1 MKMFVHS
8 QEFKK
13 MNIGLTL
20 DEGLASPTD
29 EVPVY
34 YGERNVYWVKFKIA
48 GEKVLSNLNRE
59 FVMNRLLNTL
69 IGNPGHGS
77 RFIENTAAEKAQYL
91 MNQILGYR
99 QKQKKLLEA
108 NPDLTLGDV
117 TTVNMTMIS
126 GGVQMNVVPNEFTLG
141 FDFRITPT
149 TNLVEFDEMLRKW
162 SEEVRCKFLLTLSS
176 GVVLT
181 ALNEN

>member
-1 MKMFVHS
+1 
-8 QEFKK
+8 
-13 MNIGLTL
+13 
-20 DEGLASPTD
+20 
-29 EVPVY
+29 
-34 YGERNVYWVKFKIA
+34 
-48 GEKVLSNLNRE
+48 
-59 FVMNRLLNTL
+59 
-69 IGNPGHGS
+69 
-77 RFIENTAAEKAQYL
+77 

-162 SEEVRCKFLLTLSS
+162 SEEVRYKFLLTLSS
-176 GVVLT
+176 GVELQPRSMGISVLYKCT
-181 ALNEN
+181 QNLIEKFLAHSVHAGVDDVFVSE

>member
-1 MKMFVHS
+1 
-8 QEFKK
+8 
-13 MNIGLTL
+13 
-20 DEGLASPTD
+20 
-29 EVPVY
+29 
-34 YGERNVYWVKFKIA
+34 
-48 GEKVLSNLNRE
+48 
-59 FVMNRLLNTL
+59 
-69 IGNPGHGS
+69 
-77 RFIENTAAEKAQYL
+77 

-162 SEEVRCKFLLTLSS
+162 SEEVSLKCLRASSFPLSIYNRAPRS
-176 GVVLT
+176 TYKAEHTRLKELYICVLKT
-181 ALNEN
+181 SCSS